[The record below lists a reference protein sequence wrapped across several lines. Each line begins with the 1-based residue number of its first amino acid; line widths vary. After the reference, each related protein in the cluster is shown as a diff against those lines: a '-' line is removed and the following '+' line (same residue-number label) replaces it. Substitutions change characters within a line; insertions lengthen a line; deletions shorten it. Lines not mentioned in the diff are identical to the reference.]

1 MVIPCPSGLTQAWPD
16 NRPLHNEEFASKLTR
31 INLARIDLN
40 LLVTIE
46 ALMGLGSVTLAA
58 ERVARTPSAVSHALD
73 IVVNRWV
80 TR

>member
-1 MVIPCPSGLTQAWPD
+1 M
-16 NRPLHNEEFASKLTR
+16 TR

-46 ALMGLGSVTLAA
+46 ALMDLGSVTLAA

-73 IVVNRWV
+73 NFVNRWV